1 MYISINWL
9 KAILNIKKV
18 KLNYLKERLTLSGF
32 EVEETKIL
40 EILKK
45 NDIILSLAT
54 ITNRPDV
61 LSVAGFAEEIKNLF
75 NTEFRQS
82 KIKKKSLQFFNIFS
96 EEKRNKNVKKKF
108 FSTIAF
114 VSSTIENIE
123 IKKIQPWIQ
132 KRLLSNNIIPN
143 NNLNDLAQYC
153 LLEWGQPIY
162 IYDLEKLKKITKTE
176 NPEIDVRF
184 AEANEIFIDNNSKKY
199 LLNENTLVVVAE
211 NIPISI
217 AGSIVS
223 KDCFIDNNTKN
234 ILIEFSIFDTKV
246 FRKSERS
253 IGIRTEASIFY
264 EKGVNKFL
272 IKDSYNRFLNLI
284 CLFNTNDLDLKIK
297 FCFSYSK
304 QLNLINSKIDLYFEN
319 IKKTLGNIDDIT
331 NKIDD
336 AKILNY
342 LKKLNFNFSYK
353 KNIYSIH
360 IPLTRIVDIE
370 EEIDIIEE
378 ISRFYGFNK
387 FQSILPI
394 SKKIG
399 KISQYETMKR
409 KFREFFINIGFT
421 EVYTYPLIS
430 ENLNIPILIN
440 PLAKD
445 YSSLRNNLF
454 LQLIKTLEKNISQG
468 NKNFSVFEIS
478 HIFKKYDSSNSFLEE
493 EVICGIFGGSNY
505 RISWSNEEIELNW
518 FQAKYFLEM
527 IFKNLQLNINF
538 SKKLLPTEF
547 YHSKNCLSIFLE
559 NQEIGI
565 FGEINPKICFTKSF
579 LKNCFLLEIEF
590 TKLFKIKNNNKK
602 LHYKGYSSYPSLST
616 DLSLLIPINITFHEI
631 IRIIKKYSKNLIK
644 TIELFDVY
652 EKLELNYGFYSL
664 GLKIIFKS
672 NQKTLLKT
680 EIDEILIEIENKL
693 KEYLNIRIRM

>member
-1 MYISINWL
+1 MYISTNWL
-9 KAILNIKKV
+9 KILLNLKKI

-32 EVEETKIL
+32 EVEETKVL
-40 EILKK
+40 KILKK
-45 NDIILSLAT
+45 HDVILNVGN
-54 ITNRPDV
+54 ITNRPDI
-61 LSVAGFAEEIKNLF
+61 LSMAGLAEEIKNLF
-75 NTEFRQS
+75 SIEFKQS
-82 KIKKKSLQFFNIFS
+82 TIKKKSLKFFNIFS
-96 EEKRNKNVKKKF
+96 KEKEKINVKTNF

-114 VSSTIENIE
+114 ISSTIENIE

-132 KRLLSNNIIPN
+132 KRLLSNNIIPS

-162 IYDLEKLKKITKTE
+162 IYDLEKLRKLTKTE
-176 NPEIDVRF
+176 NPEIYVRF
-184 AEANEIFIDNNSKKY
+184 AKANEIFIDNNFKKY
-199 LLNENTLVVVAE
+199 LLNEKTLLVVAN

-217 AGSIVS
+217 AGSIIS
-223 KDCFIDNNTKN
+223 KDCFVDNNTKN
-234 ILIEFSIFDTKV
+234 ILIELSIFDAKV

-284 CLFNTNDLDLKIK
+284 NLFNNNDLDLKIK

-304 QLNLINSKIDLYFEN
+304 QLNLLTSTINLSFES
-319 IKKTLGNIDDIT
+319 IKKILGNNNSTT

-336 AKILNY
+336 IKILNY
-342 LKKLNFNFSYK
+342 LKRLNFKFSYE
-353 KNIYSIH
+353 KNIYSIY

-378 ISRFYGFNK
+378 ICRFYGFNK
-387 FQSILPI
+387 FESILPS
-394 SKKIG
+394 SKKLG
-399 KISQYETMKR
+399 KVSRYETMKR
-409 KFREFFINIGFT
+409 KFREFFINVGFT
-421 EVYTYPLIS
+421 EIYNYSLIS
-430 ENLNIPILIN
+430 ENLDIPILLN

-445 YSSLRNNLF
+445 YSSLRDNLF
-454 LQLIKTLEKNISQG
+454 LQLFKILEKNITQG
-468 NKNFSVFEIS
+468 NKSFPIFEIS
-478 HIFKKYDSSNSFLEE
+478 RIFNKNYSSNSFLEDE
-493 EVICGIFGGSNY
+493 LICAIFGGSNY

-538 SKKLLPTEF
+538 SKKLLPTQF
-547 YHSKNCLSIFLE
+547 YHSKNCLSILLE
-559 NQEIGI
+559 NQEIGT
-565 FGEINPKICFTKSF
+565 FGKINPKLCFTKSF
-579 LKNCFLLEIEF
+579 LKNCFLIEIEF

-602 LHYKGYSSYPSLST
+602 LYYIGYSSYPSLSA
-616 DLSLLIPINITFHEI
+616 DLSLLIPINITFDEI
-631 IRIIKKYSKNLIK
+631 IRIIKKYAKDLIQ

-652 EKLELNYGFYSL
+652 EKFEVNYAFYSL

-680 EIDEILIEIENKL
+680 EIDEILVEIENKL
-693 KEYLNIRIRM
+693 KENLNITIRI